1 MKRTT
6 IVVIACGILLF
17 VGSAALSLKWAANQ
31 APDFYE
37 SALAQSPPPAVR
49 HEAAREFAEQ
59 TAQLVRDLQYS
70 STWEQ
75 EFTQTQV
82 NSWLA
87 EELPERYGDRIP
99 RGVSDPRV
107 QFEDGLVRIGFQIAS
122 KRFEGIVSLDLR
134 PSVPEPN
141 KLAITVESLYAGL
154 LPLAPASFTGDVS
167 KQLDKYGV
175 EHEWQTVDGRHVLL
189 ITIVPNRGDRPILEE
204 LTVGDEKLRIAGH
217 RELPATITMHASEP
231 LPRRL

>member
-1 MKRTT
+1 MKRITLL
-6 IVVIACGILLF
+6 VFACGALLL
-17 VGSAALSLKWAANQ
+17 VAGAAISLRWAANQ

-37 SALAQSPPPAVR
+37 NALAQSPPQAAR

-70 STWEQ
+70 TTWEQ

-107 QFEDGLVRIGFQIAS
+107 QFEEGLVRIGFQLAS

-141 KLAITVESLYAGL
+141 KLAVTVESLYAGL
-154 LPLAPASFTGDVS
+154 LPLAPASFTDDVS
-167 KQLDKYGV
+167 KQLAKYDV
-175 EHEWQTVDGRHVLL
+175 EHEWQIVDGRHVLL
-189 ITIVPNRGDRPILEE
+189 ITIEPNRGDRPILEE
-204 LTVGDEKLRIAGH
+204 LTVDDEKLRIAGH
-217 RELPATITMHASEP
+217 RELPATITMHTREP
-231 LPRRL
+231 QPRRL

>member
-1 MKRTT
+1 LKRTT
-6 IVVIACGILLF
+6 LLVVAVGSLLF
-17 VGSAALSLKWAANQ
+17 VGGSVFTLRWAANQ

-37 SALAQSPPPAVR
+37 TALTQTPPPAVQ

-70 STWEQ
+70 PTWEQ

-82 NSWLA
+82 NAWLA

-107 QFEDGLVRIGFQIAS
+107 QFVDGLVRIGFQLSS

-154 LPLAPASFTGDVS
+154 LPLAPASFTDDVS
-167 KQLDKYGV
+167 KQLNKYGV
-175 EHEWQTVDGRHVLL
+175 EHEWQVADGRHVLL
-189 ITIVPNRGDRPILEE
+189 ITVVPNRGDRPVLEE
-204 LTVGDEKLRIAGH
+204 LSVDDEKLRIAGH
-217 RELPATITMHASEP
+217 RELPATITMRTPESR
-231 LPRRL
+231 PRRM